1 MTIFS
6 WSKSSDVNVCL
17 ATYALGKSQSLYNL
31 LRLAKASKSSS
42 FHAVGSC
49 SCAKSAA
56 SYQQ

>member
-42 FHAVGSC
+42 FHA
-49 SCAKSAA
+49 ALFLT
-56 SYQQ
+56 